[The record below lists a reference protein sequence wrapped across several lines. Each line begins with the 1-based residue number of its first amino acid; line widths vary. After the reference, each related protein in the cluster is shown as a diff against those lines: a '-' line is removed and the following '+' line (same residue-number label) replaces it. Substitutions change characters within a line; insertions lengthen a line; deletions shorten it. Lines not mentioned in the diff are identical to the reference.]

1 MGSRCVAMLVTGL
14 WAAVALTSC
23 GGGGAEQANNS
34 TATPAVGSVHSSSM
48 SSENTPILAAGPSPL
63 VTSLAS
69 QVTEGTDAESEEP
82 ADPEDDDIEAETM
95 FLLTRE

>member
-1 MGSRCVAMLVTGL
+1 MGSRCVAMVVTGL

-34 TATPAVGSVHSSSM
+34 TATPAVESIHASSM
-48 SSENTPILAAGPSPL
+48 AMENTQILSAGPSPL

-69 QVTEGTDAESEEP
+69 QVTEGTDVESGEP

-95 FLLTRE
+95 FMLTPE